1 MFNREEN
8 LVEAQEQSE
17 VMVVED
23 DVTPAVAAEEP
34 APAVAAEE
42 PVVVERPVARKQAEK
57 SVVHSASGSNKYP
70 GIATLCVGQQNESV
84 RKVQKQLS
92 LRGFAVNTNGVYD
105 RETENAVA
113 AFCKTKGVTVDGTTV
128 GPRTWNHLFG

>member
-23 DVTPAVAAEEP
+23 DVTPAVAE
-34 APAVAAEE
+34 EE